1 MLARRHFSSRCA
13 SLLRSRGR
21 RFGAP
26 NGPEFAEEVEQFLG
40 GDVVA
45 KVFHEECAERHQ

>member
-1 MLARRHFSSRCA
+1 MDISAAVAHRYEVARE
-13 SLLRSRGR
+13 R

-45 KVFHEECAERHQ
+45 KVFHEECADRHQ